1 MDTKSNQ
8 GIKTKLNELAVN
20 HNRLTTL
27 CGFLLNEI
35 SGLKKEMQSM
45 KSNNSSGN
53 YNQTDIKTINTSDSM
68 HSSQANQASRSSQN
82 NFNNNIRKAWLRS
95 GFFYFIKL
103 FSSKFSPSKTP

>member
-8 GIKTKLNELAVN
+8 GIKTKLNELAIN

-53 YNQTDIKTINTSDSM
+53 YNPNDTKTINTSG
-68 HSSQANQASRSSQN
+68 SSHNNQCPPHPPQN
-82 NFNNNIRKAWLRS
+82 NYNNNTPNFSELKADEILRQLS
-95 GFFYFIKL
+95 L
-103 FSSKFSPSKTP
+103 NTTDN